1 MNRYSLRDDQ
11 WERINRRSDDFASAR
26 AVRASSGVV
35 CKRARW
41 ARIFGNQLNLRF
53 LEKTAPLLAHSVDY
67 DVSDDRV
74 DFYCSYGRC
83 TKHEEKIEETVRAYQ
98 QGLAKQG
105 GFLESRFLAH
115 TPVQCRNRPGS
126 THRAQPLSRSFKFGP
141 ASLPL

>member
-1 MNRYSLRDDQ
+1 MNRYSLRDDLCFRSRGSSF
-11 WERINRRSDDFASAR
+11 ERRGLQASAL
-26 AVRASSGVV
+26 
-35 CKRARW
+35 

-53 LEKTAPLLAHSVDY
+53 LENTAPLLAHSVDY

-115 TPVQCRNRPGS
+115 TPVQCRKPAGS
-126 THRAQPLSRSFKFGP
+126 AHRRNHYRGASNSVQLRCLSNTLQSEYE
-141 ASLPL
+141 